1 MWSLTKTTNIIRKT
15 ELPEEWG
22 ASIKQPVNE
31 GMCFYVKY
39 LGSHMVDKASSDTVT
54 AEAIKTIIAMAKS
67 KGNKKLPRVSLCI
80 RPSGITTTDVT
91 TGERL
96 HDVSIYR
103 ISYCSADATYDRV
116 VAFIATNKNET
127 MECHA
132 FLTSKRKVS
141 QAAALT
147 ISQAFTIAF
156 ENWENSKTMKS
167 AATATPANMN
177 ASTSASSAKSATV
190 CQQQQQQQ
198 QQQPVTST
206 PMKGKTAP
214 SASTTMGAGG
224 CAAAANLLSEKNHN
238 NPHKDISSTAHLI
251 DLSLEEISRGNN
263 SLHNSMKGHSVQQQ
277 AGANVTFDTDLDDSF
292 SRLAHSR
299 ARDPQR
305 DHQDHENKHPNADLL
320 TLLPSNIKSLD
331 LDEEIRQCFTSQR
344 NARDDKF
351 FAEKDDLLFL

>member
-1 MWSLTKTTNIIRKT
+1 
-15 ELPEEWG
+15 
-22 ASIKQPVNE
+22 
-31 GMCFYVKY
+31 MCFYVKY

-54 AEAIKTIIAMAKS
+54 AEAIRTIILMAKS

-80 RPSGITTTDVT
+80 KPSGITTTDVT
-91 TGERL
+91 TGELL

-156 ENWENSKTMKS
+156 ENWQNSKS
-167 AATATPANMN
+167 N
-177 ASTSASSAKSATV
+177 APVDPNNSSSQVAKSSP

-198 QQQPVTST
+198 QQSKQQPVTST
-206 PMKGKTAP
+206 PMKGRTAP
-214 SASTTMGAGG
+214 NMNDSGSG
-224 CAAAANLLSEKNHN
+224 LLSEKNHN
-238 NPHKDISSTAHLI
+238 NSKVKDAAHLI
-251 DLSLEEISRGNN
+251 DLSFEEMSRHKSAPTTGFQMPAAPALPGNI
-263 SLHNSMKGHSVQQQ
+263 
-277 AGANVTFDTDLDDSF
+277 TFDSDLDDSF

-299 ARDPQR
+299 ARRSSSDQA
-305 DHQDHENKHPNADLL
+305 DDHENKHPNADLL

-331 LDEEIRQCFTSQR
+331 LDDEIRQCFTSQR
-344 NARDDKF
+344 NERDDKF

>member
-1 MWSLTKTTNIIRKT
+1 
-15 ELPEEWG
+15 
-22 ASIKQPVNE
+22 
-31 GMCFYVKY
+31 MCFYVKY

-54 AEAIKTIIAMAKS
+54 AEAIKTIISMAKS
-67 KGNKKLPRVSLCI
+67 KGNKKLPRVTLCI
-80 RPSGITTTDVT
+80 KPSGITMTDVT
-91 TGERL
+91 TGEVM

-156 ENWENSKTMKS
+156 ENWQNSKSNPSKLTAS
-167 AATATPANMN
+167 EATSSPA
-177 ASTSASSAKSATV
+177 KPLPR
-190 CQQQQQQQ
+190 CQQQQQQSSTP
-198 QQQPVTST
+198 QPVTST
-206 PMKGKTAP
+206 PVKGKTA
-214 SASTTMGAGG
+214 AFVGHATDA
-224 CAAAANLLSEKNHN
+224 LSEQNHN
-238 NPHKDISSTAHLI
+238 HPHTAHLI
-251 DLSLEEISRGNN
+251 DLSFEGVPRSPCQDKNKDAGQQVRSTAGNI
-263 SLHNSMKGHSVQQQ
+263 
-277 AGANVTFDTDLDDSF
+277 TFDADLDDSF

-299 ARDPQR
+299 ARDRQQPS
-305 DHQDHENKHPNADLL
+305 DHQDHENQHPNADLL